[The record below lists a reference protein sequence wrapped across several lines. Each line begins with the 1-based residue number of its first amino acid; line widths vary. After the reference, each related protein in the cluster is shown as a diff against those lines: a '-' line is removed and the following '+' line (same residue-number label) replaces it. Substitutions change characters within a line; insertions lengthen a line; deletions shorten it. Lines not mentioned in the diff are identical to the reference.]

1 MDEIIKEILYYTVLI
16 FGSTTLICLI
26 ITGMI
31 KSIFILLDH
40 LKMANTL
47 RKAIK
52 LYIKTNRQTTKI
64 VKADAGIAFKN
75 KED

>member
-40 LKMANTL
+40 LKMTNTL

-52 LYIKTNRQTTKI
+52 LYIKTNRQNTKI
-64 VKADAGIAFKN
+64 VKADAGIAFKS

>member
-40 LKMANTL
+40 LKMTNTL

-52 LYIKTNRQTTKI
+52 LYIKTNRQATKI
-64 VKADAGIAFKN
+64 VKADAGIAFKS

>member
-40 LKMANTL
+40 LKMTNTL
-47 RKAIK
+47 RKAIM
-52 LYIKTNRQTTKI
+52 LYIKTNRQATKI
-64 VKADAGIAFKN
+64 LKADAGIAFKS

>member
-40 LKMANTL
+40 LKMTNTL
-47 RKAIK
+47 RKAIM

-64 VKADAGIAFKN
+64 VK
-75 KED
+75 

>member
-40 LKMANTL
+40 LKMTNTL

-64 VKADAGIAFKN
+64 VKADAGISFKS